1 MKDKL
6 LIAYNKKQWIVIFS
20 IFCIIFFINLF
31 LEYNHFIK
39 FKKDKIF
46 VTDAQIINIYNKP
59 DHKILKLK
67 TNNFICFT
75 TVDDNTYIK
84 QDEFINIYLLTSN
97 ITFYKYLAGFY
108 TPSFNINIINT
119 QPTFVDNLS
128 NYISKQHQNIYLK
141 ELFNALFLAKPLDTN
156 LRQIFANYGISHLIA
171 ISGFHLGILSFIIY
185 WILYLP
191 YKFLQT
197 KYFPYRNRRF
207 DLLILTTII
216 LFGYLILTNIVP
228 SLLRSFVMFVLGI
241 YFLRSHIKI
250 ISFQTLFI
258 TILIIISLYPR
269 LIFSLSL
276 WFSIAGVFYIFLLLK
291 YSQNINKIA
300 LFFIFNIWIYLAL
313 NPITHYFFA
322 TVSFMQLYSPVVTLI
337 FILFYPL
344 ELFLHIIGYGYLFD
358 DYILKY
364 LQYHTTISIYTTP
377 IWFLIYYI
385 AISFLSIFNKKIF
398 LLLNISFIVFNIW
411 LFI

>member
-1 MKDKL
+1 L
-6 LIAYNKKQWIVIFS
+6 S

-46 VTDAQIINIYNKP
+46 VTDAQIITIYTKP

-75 TVDDNTYIK
+75 TIDDNININ
-84 QDEFINIYLLTSN
+84 QNEFINIYLLTSN
-97 ITFYKYLAGFY
+97 ITFYKYLARFY

-119 QPTFVDNLS
+119 QQTFGDKIS
-128 NYISKQHQNIYLK
+128 NYISKQHQNIYIK

-156 LRQIFANYGISHLIA
+156 LRQIFANYGVSHLIA

-250 ISFQTLFI
+250 ISFQTLLI
-258 TILIIISLYPR
+258 TVLIIISLYPR

-276 WFSIAGVFYIFLLLK
+276 WFSVAGVFYIFLLLK

-313 NPITHYFFA
+313 NPISHYFFT
-322 TVSFMQLYSPVVTLI
+322 TVSFMQLYSPIITLI

-344 ELFLHIIGYGYLFD
+344 ELFLHIINYGYLFD

-385 AISFLSIFNKKIF
+385 VISFLSIFNKKIF
-398 LLLNISFIVFNIW
+398 LLSNISFIIFNIW